1 MAYLLVFSICLA
13 LLLASISLY
22 RYGCIQR
29 QHPIVT
35 FSVLT
40 AWSFSFLI
48 VFTIPLDVTSTVYR
62 QCLQEHNITSNGSNN
77 DGPDA
82 ICQRP
87 WGMVEEEV
95 FPNLW
100 RIIYWSSQFL
110 TWLIMPLMQSYLKAG
125 DFTIKGKLR
134 SALVDNA
141 IYYGT
146 YLFICGILL
155 IYLALQPGISLDWQK
170 LKAIASSASNTWGL
184 FLLVLLLGYALVEV
198 PRSLWNNSKP
208 GFTLQYAYF
217 KLSKLSSEKAEA
229 EENVDDVLESLQ
241 SASRAIPPRHELRP
255 ALETII
261 RKVPTELMERA
272 SRISREDGSPMA
284 IPSEKALVRLHRQ
297 VIKSLQTLQRTEALW
312 SVQVSKVL
320 HLEDVAKNA
329 VSLDHRFKSEFPK
342 HRVGFARAMYSPTM
356 DWYWECVV
364 KAPFL
369 KALAVITAFLSFMVV
384 WSELTFFNRK
394 PVLSIFANVLDV
406 AKGNYDFVTIEIF
419 SMLTLCYL
427 CYCAY
432 STVFRIKFLNLYY
445 LAAHH
450 QTNEYSLIF
459 SGMLLCRLTPPMC
472 LNFLGM
478 IHMDS
483 HIIKER
489 VLETH
494 YTQIMGHMD
503 VLGII
508 SDGFNIYFPMVM
520 LAFCLATWFSLGS
533 RALNALGFQQF
544 MLNETIAVE
553 LVQEGKDLIVR
564 EKRKRQRAE
573 DAIARRRDNI
583 LGQIARDGTAGSG
596 GHSGAGT
603 GNGGGTNGNGTGGG
617 GGGGGILSKYK
628 SRNLDAVGPNDDLVG
643 HGDRLDYST
652 TGTGARGMDDINRS
666 LSQEINERFGVST
679 GVSVGFKGYGTTY
692 EDDDSRMGGAGR
704 SGSKP
709 KGLFDDPR
717 IKMKFSKHVSSSR
730 RKSRKRHFQAPSH
743 IRRKIMS
750 APLSK
755 ELKQKY
761 NVRSMP
767 IRKDDE
773 VQVVR
778 GHYKGNQVGK
788 VVQVYRKK
796 YVVYIER
803 IQREKA
809 NGTNVYVGVHPSKC
823 VVVKL
828 KMDKDRKK
836 ILDRRAK
843 GRLAALNK
851 DKGKYTEETAT
862 ATAMETTS

>member
-13 LLLASISLY
+13 LLLASISLW

-62 QCLQEHNITSNGSNN
+62 QCILEQNSTKSTTPHNGST
-77 DGPDA
+77 
-82 ICQRP
+82 CQRP
-87 WGMVEEEV
+87 WGMVEDEV

-125 DFTIKGKLR
+125 DFTIKGKLK

-141 IYYGT
+141 IYYGS

-229 EENVDDVLESLQ
+229 EEHVDDVLESLQ

-272 SRISREDGSPMA
+272 RRVSRDDGSPVA
-284 IPSEKALVRLHRQ
+284 VPSEKALVRLHRQ

-312 SVQVSKVL
+312 NVQVNKVL

-329 VSLDHRFKSEFPK
+329 VSLDHRFKTEFPK
-342 HRVGFARAMYSPTM
+342 HRTGFARATYSPTM
-356 DWYWECVV
+356 EWYWECVV

-369 KALAVITAFLSFMVV
+369 KVLAVITGFLSCIVV
-384 WSELTFFNRK
+384 WSELTFFNRE
-394 PVLSIFANVLDV
+394 PVLSIFASILNI
-406 AKGNYDFVTIEIF
+406 AKENYDFVTIEIF
-419 SMLTLCYL
+419 SMMTLCYL

-472 LNFLGM
+472 LNFLGL

-489 VLETH
+489 ILETH

-508 SDGFNIYFPMVM
+508 ADGFNIYFPMVM

-544 MLNETIAVE
+544 MLNETIATE

-583 LGQIARDGTAGSG
+583 LNNLGRGDSSG
-596 GHSGAGT
+596 GEGRSSGNG
-603 GNGGGTNGNGTGGG
+603 GNGGGGSSVGN
-617 GGGGGILSKYK
+617 ILGKYK
-628 SRNLDAVGPNDDLVG
+628 SRNLDAAGSPVGPNDDLVR

-652 TGTGARGMDDINRS
+652 NGRGTDISRS
-666 LSQEINERFGVST
+666 LSDEINERFGVST
-679 GVSVGFKGYGTTY
+679 NVTVGFKGYNDFGE
-692 EDDDSRMGGAGR
+692 EDDGRGGRTGGGGGAPRGF
-704 SGSKP
+704 
-709 KGLFDDPR
+709 FDD
-717 IKMKFSKHVSSSR
+717 V
-730 RKSRKRHFQAPSH
+730 
-743 IRRKIMS
+743 
-750 APLSK
+750 
-755 ELKQKY
+755 
-761 NVRSMP
+761 
-767 IRKDDE
+767 
-773 VQVVR
+773 
-778 GHYKGNQVGK
+778 
-788 VVQVYRKK
+788 
-796 YVVYIER
+796 
-803 IQREKA
+803 
-809 NGTNVYVGVHPSKC
+809 
-823 VVVKL
+823 
-828 KMDKDRKK
+828 
-836 ILDRRAK
+836 
-843 GRLAALNK
+843 
-851 DKGKYTEETAT
+851 
-862 ATAMETTS
+862 

>member
-13 LLLASISLY
+13 LLLASISLW

-62 QCLQEHNITSNGSNN
+62 QCILEQNSTKSTTPHNGST
-77 DGPDA
+77 
-82 ICQRP
+82 CQRP
-87 WGMVEEEV
+87 WGMVEDEV

-125 DFTIKGKLR
+125 DFTIKGKLK

-141 IYYGT
+141 IYYGS

-229 EENVDDVLESLQ
+229 EEHVDDVLESLQ

-272 SRISREDGSPMA
+272 RRVSRDDGSPVA
-284 IPSEKALVRLHRQ
+284 VPSEKALVRLHRQ

-312 SVQVSKVL
+312 NVQVNKVL

-329 VSLDHRFKSEFPK
+329 VSLDHRFKTEFPK
-342 HRVGFARAMYSPTM
+342 HRTGFARATYSPTM
-356 DWYWECVV
+356 EWYWECVV

-369 KALAVITAFLSFMVV
+369 KVLAVITGFLSCIVV
-384 WSELTFFNRK
+384 WSELTFFNRE
-394 PVLSIFANVLDV
+394 PVLSIFASILNI
-406 AKGNYDFVTIEIF
+406 AKENYDFVTIEIF
-419 SMLTLCYL
+419 SMMTLCYL

-472 LNFLGM
+472 LNFLGL

-489 VLETH
+489 ILETH

-508 SDGFNIYFPMVM
+508 ADGFNIYFPMVM

-544 MLNETIAVE
+544 MLNETIATE

-583 LGQIARDGTAGSG
+583 LNNLGRGDSSG
-596 GHSGAGT
+596 GEGRSSGN
-603 GNGGGTNGNGTGGG
+603 GNGGGGGSAVGN
-617 GGGGGILSKYK
+617 ILGKYK
-628 SRNLDAVGPNDDLVG
+628 SRNLDAAGSPVGPNDDLVR

-652 TGTGARGMDDINRS
+652 NGRGTDISRS
-666 LSQEINERFGVST
+666 LSDEINERFGVST
-679 GVSVGFKGYGTTY
+679 NVTVGFKGYNDFGE
-692 EDDDSRMGGAGR
+692 EDDGRGGRTGGGGGAPRGF
-704 SGSKP
+704 
-709 KGLFDDPR
+709 FDD
-717 IKMKFSKHVSSSR
+717 V
-730 RKSRKRHFQAPSH
+730 
-743 IRRKIMS
+743 
-750 APLSK
+750 
-755 ELKQKY
+755 
-761 NVRSMP
+761 
-767 IRKDDE
+767 
-773 VQVVR
+773 
-778 GHYKGNQVGK
+778 
-788 VVQVYRKK
+788 
-796 YVVYIER
+796 
-803 IQREKA
+803 
-809 NGTNVYVGVHPSKC
+809 
-823 VVVKL
+823 
-828 KMDKDRKK
+828 
-836 ILDRRAK
+836 
-843 GRLAALNK
+843 
-851 DKGKYTEETAT
+851 
-862 ATAMETTS
+862 

>member
-48 VFTIPLDVTSTVYR
+48 VFTIPLDITSTVYR
-62 QCLQEHNITSNGSNN
+62 QCIQNTTNGSNS
-77 DGPDA
+77 DA
-82 ICQRP
+82 PERICQRP

-125 DFTIKGKLR
+125 DFTIKGKLK

-155 IYLALQPGISLDWQK
+155 IYLALKPIPLDWSK
-170 LKAIASSASNTWGL
+170 IKAIASSASNTWGL

-208 GFTLQYAYF
+208 GFALQYAYF

-241 SASRAIPPRHELRP
+241 SASRAIPLRHELRP
-255 ALETII
+255 ALETIF

-272 SRISREDGSPMA
+272 SRINREDGSPMA
-284 IPSEKALVRLHRQ
+284 VPSEKALVRLHRQ

-312 SVQVSKVL
+312 SVQVNKVL

-329 VSLDHRFKSEFPK
+329 VSLDHRFKSEFPP
-342 HRVGFARAMYSPTM
+342 HRVGLARALYSPTM

-369 KALAVITAFLSFMVV
+369 KALAVITAFLSFTVV
-384 WSELTFFNRK
+384 WSELTFFNRV
-394 PVLSIFANVLDV
+394 PVLSIFARILIA
-406 AKGNYDFVTIEIF
+406 AKDRYDFVTIELF

-432 STVFRIKFLNLYY
+432 STVFRIRFLNLYY

-483 HIIKER
+483 HIITD
-489 VLETH
+489 VQLETH

-503 VLGII
+503 VIGII
-508 SDGFNIYFPMVM
+508 SNGFNIYFPMVM

-573 DAIARRRDNI
+573 DALARRRDNI
-583 LGQIARDGTAGSG
+583 LGQISRDGGSNG
-596 GHSGAGT
+596 TGHSGSIGGSGT
-603 GNGGGTNGNGTGGG
+603 SGGNGGGSGGG
-617 GGGGGILSKYK
+617 NMMSKYK
-628 SRNLDAVGPNDDLVG
+628 SRNLDTVGPNDDLVG

-652 TGTGARGMDDINRS
+652 NVGGVRGVDDISRS

-679 GVSVGFKGYGTTY
+679 GVSVGFKGYGTNFDE
-692 EDDDSRMGGAGR
+692 EDNRLGGAGR
-704 SGSKP
+704 SGAKP
-709 KGLFDDPR
+709 KGLFDD
-717 IKMKFSKHVSSSR
+717 V
-730 RKSRKRHFQAPSH
+730 
-743 IRRKIMS
+743 
-750 APLSK
+750 
-755 ELKQKY
+755 
-761 NVRSMP
+761 
-767 IRKDDE
+767 
-773 VQVVR
+773 
-778 GHYKGNQVGK
+778 
-788 VVQVYRKK
+788 
-796 YVVYIER
+796 
-803 IQREKA
+803 
-809 NGTNVYVGVHPSKC
+809 
-823 VVVKL
+823 
-828 KMDKDRKK
+828 
-836 ILDRRAK
+836 
-843 GRLAALNK
+843 
-851 DKGKYTEETAT
+851 
-862 ATAMETTS
+862 